1 MDEFELKNYLTMLR
15 ARMSFAEELYGI
27 RMNYLPLVVEDE
39 IIILD
44 KNDGG
49 IKRLSDKKPLSEN
62 ELKMILPKI
71 RENIEKGLIDLYLTM
86 NFQCIHG
93 LGE

>member
-1 MDEFELKNYLTMLR
+1 MNDLELKNYITMLR
-15 ARMSFAEELYGI
+15 ARMSFAEKLYGI

-44 KNDGG
+44 KNDGK
-49 IKRLSDKKPLSEN
+49 IKRLRDKKPLSES
-62 ELKMILPKI
+62 ELKAFLPKI
-71 RENIEKGLIDLYLTM
+71 RENIEKGIVDLYLTM

-93 LGE
+93 PGE